1 MILTEEENS
10 NAVKYFLSIVIVLSM
25 TFAGYF
31 SYYFEGDIF
40 QQTWLFIGITIIG
53 VTVTSLIVLG
63 FASCMYCVEDTINSN
78 NPEEIEMV

>member
-1 MILTEEENS
+1 MIFTAEENS
-10 NAVKYFLSIVIVLSM
+10 NAVKYFLSIVIILSM

-53 VTVTSLIVLG
+53 VTVTSLFVLG
-63 FASCMYCVEDTINSN
+63 LASCMYCLKDTINSN
-78 NPEEIEMV
+78 ESREIETM